1 VVCLSCSG
9 LDVSKIHVCRKSDD
23 ALPTDQT
30 IETGMKVAEYSL
42 DSVGINLSSLS
53 LSQTLAPIYTPYS
66 EAQSIH
72 APL

>member
-1 VVCLSCSG
+1 
-9 LDVSKIHVCRKSDD
+9 
-23 ALPTDQT
+23 
-30 IETGMKVAEYSL
+30 MKVAEYSL